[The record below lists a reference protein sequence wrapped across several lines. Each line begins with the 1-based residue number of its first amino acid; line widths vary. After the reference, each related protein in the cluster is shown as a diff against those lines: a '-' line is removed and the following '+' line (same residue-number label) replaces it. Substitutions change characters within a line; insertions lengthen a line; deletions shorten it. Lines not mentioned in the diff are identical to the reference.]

1 MTEETNAEPGSVS
14 TGTASILV
22 NIFTAPREAF
32 AALAVRPTV
41 LLPILAL
48 VLLNAGLVAWY
59 YTEVDTLWML
69 QTTLEDAGQEVPPGL
84 ADGQGGGEMM
94 GTIMTVTATLSAVL
108 QILFVL
114 LLAAGYFSLVSL
126 FGNDGVTFKR
136 WLSLAAWSSMP
147 TLLGI
152 LSALVNVAVND
163 ATHMR
168 PSELNPLSF
177 GNLLGIET
185 AGAGALRAML
195 LNVDPTAL
203 WALGLMTLGYAL
215 WTRRSAAVSL
225 AIVAAPLVVVLGGL
239 GLIAGM

>member
-84 ADGQGGGEMM
+84 AE
-94 GTIMTVTATLSAVL
+94 TLSAVL

-136 WLSLAAWSSMP
+136 WLSLAAWSTMP
-147 TLLGI
+147 TLAGV
-152 LSALVNVAVND
+152 LSAIVNVAVND

-168 PSELNPLSF
+168 PSELNMLSF
-177 GNLLGIET
+177 ANLLGIDPAGDGGVSAVLLSLDVT
-185 AGAGALRAML
+185 A
-195 LNVDPTAL
+195 V
-203 WALGLMTLGYAL
+203 WALALMTFGYAL

-225 AIVAAPLVVVLGGL
+225 AIIAGPLVIVLAGL
-239 GLIAGM
+239 GLLAGM

>member
-1 MTEETNAEPGSVS
+1 MTEETNAEPGAVS

-22 NIFTAPREAF
+22 NVFTAPREAF

-48 VLLNAGLVAWY
+48 VLLNAALVAWY
-59 YTEVDTLWML
+59 YSEVDTLWML
-69 QTTLEDAGQEVPPGL
+69 QTMLEDAGQEVPPEL
-84 ADGQGGGEMM
+84 AGGQGGGDRM
-94 GTIMTVTATLSAVL
+94 GTIMTVTATLGAVL
-108 QILFVL
+108 QILIVL
-114 LLAAGYFSLVSL
+114 FLAAGYFSLVSL

-168 PSELNPLSF
+168 PTELNLLSF
-177 GNLLGIET
+177 GNLLGIDA
-185 AGAGALRAML
+185 AGAGAVRAML
-195 LNVDPTAL
+195 LAMDPTML
-203 WALGLMTLGYAL
+203 WALGLMTFGYAL
-215 WTRRSAAVSL
+215 WTRRSVAVSL
-225 AIVAAPLVVVLGGL
+225 AIVAAPPVLVLGGL
-239 GLIAGM
+239 GLIVGM